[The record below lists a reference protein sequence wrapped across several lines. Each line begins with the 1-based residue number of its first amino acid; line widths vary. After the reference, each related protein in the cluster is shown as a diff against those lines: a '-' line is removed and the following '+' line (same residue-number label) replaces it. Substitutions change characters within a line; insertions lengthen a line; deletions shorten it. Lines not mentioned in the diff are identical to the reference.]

1 MTATPSIVLIN
12 GLWMTALS
20 WEHWVRLYA
29 DKGYQVVARSWP
41 GMEGDIEQLRRNP
54 SAIAKLGLADVARHY
69 EQIICQ
75 LDEPPIIIGHG
86 FGGLVTQILLD
97 RGWAV
102 SGVAMESAPA
112 RGAFRL
118 PFSTLK
124 ALRPA
129 LRNPFRQQATTALT
143 PKEFRS
149 AFAQTLSETESL
161 SLYERYVVPAPNR
174 ILCQA
179 AFANFGRKAAIAVNF
194 RNNTRAPL
202 LFIAGGDDRVT
213 PTSLVKANF
222 EFYRNSKAQT
232 DFLEFPGRTHFI
244 LGQKNW
250 QEVADYALEWALS
263 RTNGK
268 SDLPGTP
275 AQRSNWSVQL

>member
-1 MTATPSIVLIN
+1 MSAAGSIVLIN

-20 WEHWVRLYA
+20 WEHWVKLYA

-41 GMEGDIEQLRRNP
+41 GMEGDIKQLRRNP
-54 SAIAKLGLADVARHY
+54 SAIAKLGLAHVVQHY

-97 RGWAV
+97 RGW
-102 SGVAMESAPA
+102 GVAGVAIESAPA
-112 RGAFRL
+112 KGTLRL

-129 LRNPFRQQATTALT
+129 FRNPFRQQATTLLT
-143 PKEFRS
+143 PDEFRS

-161 SLYERYVVPAPNR
+161 SLYERYVVPAPKS

-179 AFANFGRKAAIAVNF
+179 AFANFGRKAAIAINF

-213 PTSLVKANF
+213 PPSLVEANF
-222 EFYRNSKAQT
+222 EFYRDSKAQT
-232 DFLEFPGRTHFI
+232 DFREFPKRTHFI
-244 LGQKNW
+244 LGQKDW
-250 QEVADYALEWALS
+250 QEVAEWVLEWALS

-275 AQRSNWSVQL
+275 AQKSNWSVQL